1 MILFNINLNLVNLLQ
16 LKKYFSGVDSIKWAC
31 EKYSKGVSFQELIR
45 NPSYQIEHN
54 EIIMKG
60 VPKLFSTKLPREN
73 AKKEDLTLKRVSI
86 KVADQSYSAR
96 KVWEGLYSKIP
107 TWIKTKPYIINL
119 YSEVGE
125 MALCGGSVLVKH
137 LQDSF
142 KESGKKLKL
151 KVTTGASLEY
161 SIKDFGDSDSNI
173 SKIADV
179 DVLVIFSYNS
189 ISSSDFNKSKI
200 QTLFEE
206 CQLKST
212 IVILTSKSE
221 QNFKGFTQLNIPFSD
236 SYKNE
241 TQLIKDLGL

>member
-1 MILFNINLNLVNLLQ
+1 MKLDIQNLLQ
-16 LKKYFSGVDSIKWAC
+16 LKKYFSGIDSIKWSYQ
-31 EKYSKGVSFQELIR
+31 KYLEGISFQELIR
-45 NPSYQIEHN
+45 NPTYQMEHN

-60 VPKLFSTKLPREN
+60 VPKLFSTKLPRET
-73 AKKEDLTLKRVSI
+73 ATKQDLTLKRVSI
-86 KVADQSYSAR
+86 KVADQSYSAS

-125 MALCGGSVLVKH
+125 MALSAGSVLVKH
-137 LQDSF
+137 LQDSY

-179 DVLVIFSYNS
+179 DVLVVFSYNS
-189 ISSSDFNKSKI
+189 ISSSDFNKAKI

-206 CQLKST
+206 CQLRNT
-212 IVILTSKSE
+212 IVILTSKTE

-241 TQLIKDLGL
+241 TQLINDLGL